1 MKVGDKI
8 TDGTTQFIVR
18 KIGGGYRVLIMSIQT
33 MQAI

>member
-18 KIGGGYRVLIMSIQT
+18 KIGGYRVLIMSIQT

>member
-18 KIGGGYRVLIMSIQT
+18 KIGGGTTNQRYHHGI
-33 MQAI
+33 